1 MSKIVIIG
9 CGASGMAAAVA
20 AAQTD
25 HEVVVLE
32 HKDKPGKKI
41 LTTGNGR
48 CNLTNL
54 SFTKDCYRGEDVDFA
69 MKVFSTF
76 GPEDTLRF
84 FKDMGLMTK
93 ARGTYLY
100 PRSDQAT
107 SVLDAFLM
115 EFYKRGIQ
123 LVTGFDVGRIKKGKK
138 GFTIYE
144 KNGQDPVRADKVIL
158 ACGSKAA
165 SVTGSDG
172 SGYELAK
179 SFGHSLTPIVPALVQ
194 LKAEG
199 KFFKKLSG
207 IRTDATVTLYVDGKN
222 MASDTG
228 ELQLTNY
235 GISGIPVFQV
245 SRYASYGLFSKKKV
259 QAVLDFLP
267 DMSEEEFEGYLI
279 SKKENWMRNST
290 EDFLCGVFNKKMI
303 PVLLER
309 AGIPSGKKLKGVE
322 DAKLR
327 DFAHTCKN
335 FEVTITGTN
344 DFEQAQICA
353 GGVPTKEV
361 NPETM
366 ESLFVPGLYLSGE
379 LLDVDGICG
388 GYNLQWAWASGHLA
402 GLSAAK

>member
-1 MSKIVIIG
+1 
-9 CGASGMAAAVA
+9 MAAAVA
-20 AAQTD
+20 AAQNN
-25 HEVVVLE
+25 HEVIVLE

-54 SFTKDCYRGEDVDFA
+54 SFSKSCYRGNDVEFA
-69 MKVFSTF
+69 MKVFETF
-76 GPEDTLRF
+76 SVEDTLSF
-84 FKDMGLMTK
+84 FRNLGLITK

-100 PRSDQAT
+100 PRSDQAS
-107 SVLDAFLM
+107 SVVDAFLM

-123 LVTGFDVGRIKKGKK
+123 LVTGFHVEKIKKGKH
-138 GFTIYE
+138 GFTIYD
-144 KNGQDPVRADKVIL
+144 KNETAPIHADKVIL

-172 SGYELAK
+172 SGYKLAQ
-179 SFGHSLTPIVPALVQ
+179 SFGHHLVPVVPALVQ

-199 KFFKKLSG
+199 KYFKKLSG
-207 IRTDATVTLYVDGKN
+207 IRTDATVTLYVDGKK

-245 SRYASYGLFSKKKV
+245 SRYASYGLLEKKKV
-259 QAVLDFLP
+259 RAMIDFLP
-267 DMSEEEFEGYLI
+267 DMSEEKFKDYLL
-279 SKKENWMRNST
+279 SKKEHWMRNST
-290 EDFLCGVFNKKMI
+290 EDFLGGVFNKKMI

-309 AGIPSGKKLKGVE
+309 AGIPSGKKLSAVE
-322 DAKLR
+322 NAKLVNL
-327 DFAHTCKN
+327 AHTCKN
-335 FEVTITGTN
+335 FEVSVVGTN

-353 GGVPTKEV
+353 GGITTNEV
-361 NPETM
+361 NPKTM
-366 ESLFVPGLYLSGE
+366 ESFLVPGLYLVGE
-379 LLDVDGICG
+379 LLDIDGICG

-402 GLSAAK
+402 GNSAAQ